1 MACGEAE
8 PQHTTPSAAGRR
20 LRCRRAKLPMRLR
33 TPPRLPRGGESLPQR
48 WDAPAHAGPRRPR
61 SEVSVSVSR
70 THAYMHTHTHGR
82 GTRGCSPDP
91 QPETQAGKNIR
102 VTIQMPPFHRLAP
115 KRDLVFRSLL
125 PSQVGEKNQHSRGA
139 AGSPPRNHNGVGK
152 CLERSHLGQQDRPL
166 GQTPARPDAHPTYF
180 LGPCVK

>member
-139 AGSPPRNHNGVGK
+139 A
-152 CLERSHLGQQDRPL
+152 
-166 GQTPARPDAHPTYF
+166 ARPHETTMEWGNASNGATWGSKTGLWVKRLRGPT
-180 LGPCVK
+180 PTRRTS